1 LTPDYDETSVTIHLT
16 SKTIRGALVQDTT
29 FDVSTVNPF
38 EGTLSQAAWI
48 FAPDDPTAVRAVL
61 ICLAGGTYDKHYW
74 HLEVPDHAGYSFAEH
89 LAGQGYVVVAVD
101 HLGVGDSSDVDG
113 PAGLELLAL
122 GDAEVVRLVR
132 ERVLEGTLVAGMP
145 AGELPI
151 VGVGHSMG
159 ACLTTMVQASAAC
172 YDAVVLLG
180 YGVDITN
187 VDHAIAAADLASSIE
202 QNYEMLRTI
211 AGAEEGATS
220 WLLSRAGL
228 RDNFYASD
236 VPEEVIAADDA
247 HVSRLP
253 AQANAEVISPG
264 FVAGHADRIDVPVF
278 LGLGASRDVSPD
290 PHAELA
296 NYRASSD
303 LSLYLVAG
311 SAHCHNMS
319 SNRHA
324 LWDRIASWIPT
335 TTG

>member
-1 LTPDYDETSVTIHLT
+1 MQH
-16 SKTIRGALVQDTT
+16 TT
-29 FDVSTVNPF
+29 GFDVSTIHPL
-38 EGTLSQAAWI
+38 GGPLSQAAWI
-48 FAPDDPTAVRAVL
+48 FAPDDPTTARAVL
-61 ICLAGGTYDKHYW
+61 VCLAGGTYDKHYW
-74 HLEVPDHAGYSFAEH
+74 HLEVPGHPGYSFAEH
-89 LAGQGYVVVAVD
+89 LAGQGYVVVTLD

-113 PAGLELLAL
+113 PAGLELLAH
-122 GDAEVVRLVR
+122 GDAEVVRQVR
-132 ERVLEGTLVAGMP
+132 ERLSEGTLVDGVP
-145 AGELPI
+145 AGVLPI

-159 ACLTTMVQASAAC
+159 ACLTTMAQAIAGC

-180 YGVDITN
+180 YGVEVAN
-187 VDHAIAAADLASSIE
+187 VDHAIAAEDLATSIE

-220 WLLSRAGL
+220 WVISRAGL

-236 VPEEVIAADDA
+236 VPDAVMAADDL

-264 FVAGHADRIDVPVF
+264 FVAGYAGRVDVPIF

-303 LSLYLVAG
+303 LNLYLVAG

-324 LWDRIASWIPT
+324 LWDRIACWIPT
-335 TTG
+335 VTR